1 MDDFLVPRDLL
12 DRMTIETNQDKYLRS
27 IKESLDV
34 TVPEIK
40 EISYSAK
47 DQAQSAIDQVE
58 QLKRMNA
65 NLETQIKDAKSSAI
79 IADIV
84 AIFSL
89 LFAIATYFH

>member
-1 MDDFLVPRDLL
+1 MDDFLLPRDLL

-47 DQAQSAIDQVE
+47 DQAQSAFDQVE
-58 QLKRMNA
+58 QLKKVNA
-65 NLETQIKDAKSSAI
+65 NLETQIRDAKSSAI

>member
-65 NLETQIKDAKSSAI
+65 NLETQIRDAKSSAI

>member
-34 TVPEIK
+34 TIPDIK
-40 EISYSAK
+40 QISDSAK
-47 DQAQSAIDQVE
+47 DQSQTAIEQVE
-58 QLKRMNA
+58 QLKKVNA
-65 NLETQIKDAKSSAI
+65 NLEAQIKDAKSNAI

-89 LFAIATYFH
+89 LFAIATYFQ